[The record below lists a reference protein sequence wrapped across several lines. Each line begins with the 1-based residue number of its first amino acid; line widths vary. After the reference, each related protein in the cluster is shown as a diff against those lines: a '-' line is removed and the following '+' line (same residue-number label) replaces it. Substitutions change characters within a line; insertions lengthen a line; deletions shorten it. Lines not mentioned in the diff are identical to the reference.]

1 MLLLRSTGWGGQL
14 FFGHSLIRSRLHGL
28 SLHGFSLS
36 GDGLVRRSLICRGLL
51 GRGLFGHRLSRCGL
65 IWRSLI
71 ALGPKGP
78 LWIWRRLIVLIRR
91 RSLGR
96 LGCLACSGGRL
107 AGGTTY
113 RQDQPNTEDD
123 RNQQPLKYHH
133 RVPVYA
139 TIFPLVSLF
148 YQSASAPS
156 FLRGLNQ
163 EWLSDLQEFLHV
175 GLPKLIFIA
184 LYAAALILVV
194 NFITGRV
201 LKIAERRDTVGV
213 LRGAQLRTLATVIRA
228 TGIVIVSLL
237 AFLQIMENV
246 LHFNLGPLLASAGVA
261 GVAIGLAAQTIV
273 KDVLNGI
280 LILIEDQYNVGDVV
294 TLAGMTGTVDS
305 MTLRMTTV
313 RGFDGT
319 IYLIPNSQITNVAN
333 QSRDYS
339 VSTLNVSVDFSANP
353 DQVIPLLKQIALE
366 VRNEPD
372 FKDVF
377 VADPQVL
384 GVDSIKGT
392 EVIYP
397 IQIRTLPRKQFDAM
411 REMQRRIRLALEQ
424 HNLLPG
430 SPYRVLSGSGQTA
443 RPEPEAAKA
452 PDPTMA
458 KPNETNPFTGQ

>member
-1 MLLLRSTGWGGQL
+1 
-14 FFGHSLIRSRLHGL
+14 
-28 SLHGFSLS
+28 
-36 GDGLVRRSLICRGLL
+36 
-51 GRGLFGHRLSRCGL
+51 
-65 IWRSLI
+65 
-71 ALGPKGP
+71 
-78 LWIWRRLIVLIRR
+78 
-91 RSLGR
+91 
-96 LGCLACSGGRL
+96 
-107 AGGTTY
+107 
-113 RQDQPNTEDD
+113 
-123 RNQQPLKYHH
+123 
-133 RVPVYA
+133 
-139 TIFPLVSLF
+139 
-148 YQSASAPS
+148 
-156 FLRGLNQ
+156 
-163 EWLSDLQEFLHV
+163 
-175 GLPKLIFIA
+175 
-184 LYAAALILVV
+184 
-194 NFITGRV
+194 
-201 LKIAERRDTVGV
+201 
-213 LRGAQLRTLATVIRA
+213 VIRA
-228 TGIVIVSLL
+228 TGIVTVALL

-305 MTLRMTTV
+305 MTLRKTQV

-319 IYLIPNSQITNVAN
+319 LYIIPNSQITNVAN

-353 DQVIPLLKQIALE
+353 DQVIPLLKKIALE
-366 VRNEPD
+366 VRNEPA

-377 VADPQVL
+377 VDEPQVF

-411 REMQRRIRLALEQ
+411 REMQRRIRLALEE
-424 HNLLPG
+424 HNMLPG

-443 RPEPEAAKA
+443 KPEAEAAAAA

-458 KPNETNPFTGQ
+458 KPNEINPFTGDPNP

>member
-1 MLLLRSTGWGGQL
+1 
-14 FFGHSLIRSRLHGL
+14 
-28 SLHGFSLS
+28 
-36 GDGLVRRSLICRGLL
+36 
-51 GRGLFGHRLSRCGL
+51 
-65 IWRSLI
+65 
-71 ALGPKGP
+71 
-78 LWIWRRLIVLIRR
+78 
-91 RSLGR
+91 
-96 LGCLACSGGRL
+96 
-107 AGGTTY
+107 
-113 RQDQPNTEDD
+113 
-123 RNQQPLKYHH
+123 
-133 RVPVYA
+133 VYA
-139 TIFPLVSLF
+139 SFFPLVSLPDP
-148 YQSASAPS
+148 STSAPS

-163 EWLSDLQEFLHV
+163 EWLSDIQEFLHT
-175 GLPKLIFIA
+175 GLPKLIFIVI
-184 LYAAALILVV
+184 YAAALILVV

-201 LKIAERRDTVGV
+201 LKVAERRDTLGAA
-213 LRGAQLRTLATVIRA
+213 RGAQLRTLATVIRA
-228 TGIVIVSLL
+228 TGIVIVALL
-237 AFLQIMENV
+237 AILQVMDNV
-246 LHFNLGPLLASAGVA
+246 LHLNLSPLLASAGVA

-353 DQVIPLLKQIALE
+353 DEVIPLLKKIALE
-366 VRNEPD
+366 VRNEPA

-377 VADPQVL
+377 VADPQVF

-397 IQIRTLPRKQFDAM
+397 IQLRTLPRKQFEAT
-411 REMQRRIRLALEQ
+411 REMQRRIRLALEE

-430 SPYRVLSGSGQTA
+430 SPYRVLSGVPGK
-443 RPEPEAAKA
+443 PEVESKAA
-452 PDPTMA
+452 DPTTA
-458 KPNETNPFTGQ
+458 KPNESNPFTGE